1 MFSAMVEKGD
11 LARNIFYRKRK
22 AKQSAR
28 RRACNVLVTIIVIYN
43 IHSVSFATYQY
54 WYKVLADA
62 EMISE
67 ALSWKFQ
74 KLEDN
79 LGSIFNDVFRT
90 YR

>member
-28 RRACNVLVTIIVIYN
+28 RRACTVIIIVIY
-43 IHSVSFATYQY
+43 SVAFATYQY